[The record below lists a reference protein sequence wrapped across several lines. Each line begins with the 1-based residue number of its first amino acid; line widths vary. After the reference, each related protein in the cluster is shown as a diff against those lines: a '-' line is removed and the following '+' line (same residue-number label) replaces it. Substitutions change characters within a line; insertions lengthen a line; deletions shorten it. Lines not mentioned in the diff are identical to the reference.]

1 MTVYAPNY
9 FPGDKLP
16 FTAGADITA
25 GQLVYISAA
34 NTVSPTSAATI
45 AWVGVAAFDCKS
57 GGLVTVYTE
66 GVHTLAASG
75 SIAAGANVIA
85 AASGAVA
92 DQSTPTAGNDPQV
105 VGVALTAA
113 ASSLVTVL
121 IR

>member
-1 MTVYAPNY
+1 MAVYAPNN
-9 FPGDKLP
+9 FPADRLS
-16 FTAGADITA
+16 FTAGAAITA
-25 GQLVYISAA
+25 GQVVYISAA

-45 AWVGVAAFDCKS
+45 AWVGVAAQDAAS
-57 GGLVTVYTE
+57 GSLVTVMTE

-92 DQSTPTAGNDPQV
+92 DQSTPSAGNDPQV

-113 ASSLVTVL
+113 ANNLVTVL